1 MAFVVATL
9 HETAGDRPGD
19 VLQLKN
25 DPGTA
30 RAEVWPA
37 WGFNCLRWQ
46 VRSPGGDWA
55 DLLYHAPDW
64 QTNPVPTR
72 SGHPIL
78 FPFPGRMR
86 DGRFVAEGTVY
97 QLPLNDSTKKHAI
110 HGFTPRNRWHVAD
123 HGGGPDAATAVG
135 RFNLWEDLPEAVDH
149 WPSHPELHVIYRLTV
164 NRLRVEAKVDNR
176 GAHPL
181 PFGLGY
187 HPYFRLPGVAD
198 PDVSRYVLQANVGQV
213 WEADGENLPTGV
225 RQEVSDGLDFR
236 RPKAIG
242 TTALDNVL
250 TGVVSHPEADGL
262 RELAVLSHPES
273 PGRLR
278 ILADPAF
285 RELVLFTPV
294 HRQAVAIEPYTCSAD
309 AANLAARGVDSGW
322 RTVPPGGSWS
332 AAVEYRWEA
341 GSAR

>member
-1 MAFVVATL
+1 MAFAVTTR

-19 VLQLKN
+19 VLELAN
-25 DPGTA
+25 SPCTA

-46 VRSPGGDWA
+46 VRRPGGDWG

-64 QTNPVPTR
+64 PTNPVPTR

-78 FPFPGRMR
+78 FPFPGRLR
-86 DGRFVAEGTVY
+86 DGRFTANGKTY
-97 QLPLNDSTKKHAI
+97 QLPLTDSSKKHAI

-123 HGGGPDAATAVG
+123 MGGGPDAAVAVG
-135 RFNLWEDLPEAVDH
+135 RFNVWEDFPEAVDH
-149 WPSHPELHVIYRLTV
+149 WPSHPELHITYRLTAD
-164 NRLRVEAKVDNR
+164 RLRVEARVDNR
-176 GAHPL
+176 GNEPL

-187 HPYFRLPGVAD
+187 HPYFRLPGVSD
-198 PDVSRYVLQANVGQV
+198 PDVSRYVLKANVSKV
-213 WEADGENLPTGV
+213 WEVDGDNLPTGV
-225 RQEVSDGLDFR
+225 AAEVPATLDFR
-236 RPKAIG
+236 RPKPVGA
-242 TTALDNVL
+242 TQLDNVL
-250 TGVVSHPEADGL
+250 TGVTSTPEADGL
-262 RELAVLSHPES
+262 RELAVLSHPDS

-285 RELVLFTPV
+285 RELVLFTPA

-322 RTVPPGGSWS
+322 RTVPPGGLWT
-332 AAVEYRWEA
+332 AAVEYRWET
-341 GSAR
+341 